1 MERARILAVDGDPL
15 VRRLVEIVLT
25 SDGFDVDLAADGR
38 EARMHVRARR
48 PDLVLANIEKPV
60 DPVKL
65 RTAVRTLIA
74 ARRAQG
80 ARISPEAG

>member
-25 SDGFDVDLAADGR
+25 ADGFDVDLAADGR
-38 EARMHVRARR
+38 EARRQALERR
-48 PDLVLANIEKPV
+48 PDLVLSNIEKPV

-74 ARRAQG
+74 RRA
-80 ARISPEAG
+80 ANAS